1 MKKFKIFFYPI
12 YLLIA
17 IVTLYYSIDIITH
30 QQEYM
35 EKVSDFATLRK
46 LPEYMLMVIILC
58 SILMMVEIIVEN
70 IHLFKWKRKAESMR
84 EEVLKLKAKL
94 YDEGQS
100 TVPKLEENIED
111 EEDDDED
118 EGDYL
123 GMNDEEEK
131 D

>member
-58 SILMMVEIIVEN
+58 SLLMMVEIIVEN
-70 IHLFKWKRKAESMR
+70 IHLFRWKRKAESMK

-100 TVPKLEENIED
+100 TMPKLEENLEED
-111 EEDDDED
+111 EEEED

>member
-58 SILMMVEIIVEN
+58 SLLMMVEIIVEN
-70 IHLFKWKRKAESMR
+70 IHLFRWKRKAESMK

-100 TVPKLEENIED
+100 TVPKLEENLEED
-111 EEDDDED
+111 EEEED